1 MNWWGEFLIEKVM
14 QRPQVGEE
22 EEDVNGCPTPGL
34 RVWKEERRYVGK
46 QEGEVQ
52 SWGRRSQHLG
62 S

>member
-1 MNWWGEFLIEKVM
+1 M